1 MTTSDFRDR
10 LAALLATPI
19 SDLGLDLEDVEV
31 TSAGKRSV
39 VRVSVDRDG
48 GIDLDTVAEATRA
61 ISQVLDE
68 SDVMG
73 ERSYTL
79 EVGSRGV
86 DKPLQLPRH
95 WRRNVSRLVTATM
108 NDGTSL
114 TGRIVAADD
123 DAASVDVDGEQHNLP
138 YTEVKKAKI
147 QIEFTKGS

>member
-95 WRRNVSRLVTATM
+95 
-108 NDGTSL
+108 
-114 TGRIVAADD
+114 
-123 DAASVDVDGEQHNLP
+123 
-138 YTEVKKAKI
+138 
-147 QIEFTKGS
+147 